1 MNYTAT
7 FLSLFRMMDML
18 HIEEDCW
25 VYRENMRWNGKPIY
39 PISALFPSIT
49 TSCPKTRS
57 SKGCKSARSAVAG

>member
-25 VYRENMRWNGKPIY
+25 VYRENMRWNGKPIC
-39 PISALFPSIT
+39 PHCGSTPSIT
-49 TSCPKTRS
+49 TNILREW
-57 SKGCKSARSAVAG
+57 GQRAVQVQGLSL

>member
-25 VYRENMRWNGKPIY
+25 VYRENMRWNGKPIC
-39 PISALFPSIT
+39 PHCGSISEHH
-49 TSCPKTRS
+49 
-57 SKGCKSARSAVAG
+57 CKHTQNGGKRLQVQGLSL